1 MDLNTYISGCMNI
14 FYLKCDDDECLE
26 YKRLLCSF
34 IMILCVESDT

>member
-26 YKRLLCSF
+26 YIS
-34 IMILCVESDT
+34 S